1 MRASWSSLSRVSRL
15 PDSIGLMER
24 RWLGKERVLIELLR
38 LMPVEAGTGSNR
50 LWSKSNTLACQSRAV
65 ELTLDRGD
73 V

>member
-1 MRASWSSLSRVSRL
+1 
-15 PDSIGLMER
+15 MER